1 MPCAANN
8 ISDHT
13 VVAWIEVN
21 RCFRYVS
28 MPSHVLLY
36 TFECAQCFPGFEE
49 FGQHRA
55 SLDTTGQC
63 FLLDWA
69 AHFFLFFAQH
79 QSHCKVD
86 SSQGWVAANSFFLF
100 SCMWVNYFPL
110 PWTYISTDFHAIA
123 QIVRFHVFV
132 TNHYISITLFPLF
145 MFDLSASDERIYA
158 FCKEVSSRA
167 DPAASWE
174 G

>member
-1 MPCAANN
+1 MIDIMITTTTKPNIRRQRRWWARRCLQRRRMRKTQTSRRYCVQCTYSHCEGAEMPCAANN

-55 SLDTTGQC
+55 SLDTTGRC

-86 SSQGWVAANSFFLF
+86 SSRGWVAGLRRCGQF
-100 SCMWVNYFPL
+100 SNL
-110 PWTYISTDFHAIA
+110 
-123 QIVRFHVFV
+123 
-132 TNHYISITLFPLF
+132 N
-145 MFDLSASDERIYA
+145 
-158 FCKEVSSRA
+158 
-167 DPAASWE
+167 
-174 G
+174 

>member
-1 MPCAANN
+1 MIDIMITTTTKPNIRRQRRWWARRCLQRRRMRKTQTSRRYCVQCTYSHCEGAEMPCAANN

-21 RCFRYVS
+21 RCLRYVS

-63 FLLDWA
+63 FLLGWA
-69 AHFFLFFAQH
+69 AHFF
-79 QSHCKVD
+79 
-86 SSQGWVAANSFFLF
+86 SFFIAKWTVAGAGWRPIPF
-100 SCMWVNYFPL
+100 SF
-110 PWTYISTDFHAIA
+110 
-123 QIVRFHVFV
+123 FHVCG
-132 TNHYISITLFPLF
+132 SIIFPFPGLTF
-145 MFDLSASDERIYA
+145 TKYNSKL
-158 FCKEVSSRA
+158 
-167 DPAASWE
+167 
-174 G
+174 